1 MKKSTQFIPAA
12 RFAILAQKP
21 AIRLAKGQPII
32 VQSEPHP
39 ESGEVAEVELKSDGE
54 FFLVDG
60 LQQAERKLF
69 PLGAGHV
76 SVVTGA
82 MSWRDVSAHVLRYL
96 NHKESEIAHKLAAA
110 EDSAFIHAAKFGG
123 ASNALSTIL

>member
-1 MKKSTQFIPAA
+1 MKKQIQFIPAA
-12 RFAILAQKP
+12 RFAVLAGKP
-21 AIRLAKGQPII
+21 LIRLAKGHSLI

-76 SVVTGA
+76 SVITGA
-82 MSWRDVSAHVLRYL
+82 LPWKEVSAHVLRYL
-96 NHKESEIAHKLAAA
+96 GHKENQLAHKLCEEQDRAFLAAA
-110 EDSAFIHAAKFGG
+110 GLVPIA
-123 ASNALSTIL
+123 NAI